1 MTELFIRG
9 YCDTPSVA
17 PGEEVSFYVSTDEPT
32 AFRAQ
37 LVRLGS
43 VGSEP
48 GGEDAVPRTTDGDHL
63 DHVVFHPVDADV
75 NGERQGRPQRT
86 QLGGYVEVPD
96 PRGLLMG
103 SEGLTVHAF
112 VWSTTPMKSQ
122 GVITR
127 WDESTG
133 TGWALTLEDG
143 YPTLTVAGANGS
155 RAEVRSDRRLFP
167 EVFYSIVAGFD
178 VGRGDL
184 FVEQRV
190 RLTRVN
196 SRLGRVVPLD
206 SDTTVTAQA
215 QLDVTD
221 AGVPLVIA
229 GTTAEVAGDR
239 TWVTRTFNGK
249 VDSPKVFR
257 GAVPAA
263 ARAALHDGDVPA
275 DADLLA
281 HWDFTRQI
289 HRGGVA
295 TDEVTDESGNGLS
308 GLCVNQPDRA
318 MTGWNWDGHEEN
330 YLHRPDQYGAIWFHD
345 DSLDDCRWEDPI
357 TWRVPDGLRSGAYAL
372 RVSARGRED
381 QIPFFVLP
389 PRGTAT
395 AKIAVLIP
403 TLSYLAYANSQDMQN
418 APTAQA
424 IMGVFTS
431 IEDRDLELHENPE
444 YGLSTYDYHA
454 DGRGVQYSSWRRP
467 LLSMRPR
474 YRHEFGSLWQFPA
487 DMQLLGWLETSGFEY
502 DVITDHDL
510 HAEGVDL
517 LRRYN
522 VVLTGT
528 HPEYYTA
535 PMMDGWEDYLASGG
549 RGMYLA
555 GNGFI
560 WVTSVH
566 PDKPWMIEVRKGETG
581 TQAWRARPGEYHHEF
596 SPERGGIWRMRGRA
610 PQKTWGTGMSSHGL
624 DVSTGYVQLPDA
636 RDPRV
641 AWILDG
647 IGPDEVIGDFGL
659 VNGGAAGLEM
669 DIYDLSLGTPPHAM
683 LLGSSHG
690 HSVNAVLVPEEQ
702 FFPHAGMNGIE
713 HPRIRADLVYF
724 TTPEGGA
731 VFSAS
736 SMTWCGSLPV
746 RNGDNNVA
754 RMTANILRRFAAD
767 EPVEE
772 LV

>member
-1 MTELFIRG
+1 MADLFIRG
-9 YCDTPSVA
+9 YCDKPSVA
-17 PGEEVSFYVSTDEPT
+17 PGEEITFYVGTDEPET
-32 AFRAQ
+32 FRAQ
-37 LVRLGS
+37 MVRIGVANMES
-43 VGSEP
+43 RE
-48 GGEDAVPRTTDGDHL
+48 GEDVPRVTDGDHL
-63 DHVVFHPVDADV
+63 DHVLFRPVDADV
-75 NGERQGRPQRT
+75 NGERKGRPQRT
-86 QLGGYVEVPD
+86 QVGGYVEVPD
-96 PRGLLMG
+96 PDGLLSG
-103 SEGLTVHAF
+103 SDGLTVHAF
-112 VWSTTPMKSQ
+112 VWATTPNKSQ
-122 GVITR
+122 GIVSR

-133 TGWALTLEDG
+133 TGWALSLEDG
-143 YPTLTVAGANGS
+143 YPTLTVSAADGI
-155 RAEVRSDRRLFP
+155 RAEVRSDRRIFA
-167 EVFYSIVAGFD
+167 EVFYSIIGGFD
-178 VGRGDL
+178 VARGEL

-190 RLTRVN
+190 RMTRYN
-196 SRLGRVVPLD
+196 SRLGHVVPLD
-206 SDTTVTAQA
+206 SDTSVTAKA
-215 QLDVTD
+215 TLSVPDV
-221 AGVPLVIA
+221 GVPLIIA
-229 GTTAEVAGDR
+229 GMTHEVADGR
-239 TWVTRTFNGK
+239 AWVTRNFNGK

-257 GAVPAA
+257 GAVPPE
-263 ARAALHDGDVPA
+263 ARQVVHDGQLPA
-275 DADLLA
+275 SAELLA

-289 HRGGVA
+289 HPGGVA

-308 GLCVNQPDRA
+308 GRCVNQPDRV

-330 YLHRPDQYGAIWFHD
+330 YLHCAEQYGAIWFHD
-345 DSLDDCRWEDPI
+345 DSLDDCSWEDPI
-357 TWRVPDGLRSGAYAL
+357 TWRVPEGLRSGAYAL

-381 QIPFFVLP
+381 QIPFFVVA

-395 AKIAVLIP
+395 AKVAVLIP

-424 IMGVFTS
+424 IMGLFTS
-431 IEDRDLELHENPE
+431 IEDRDLELHQRPE

-467 LLSMRPR
+467 MLSMRPR

-487 DMQLLGWLETSGFEY
+487 DMQLLGWLETLDFEY

-510 HAEGVDL
+510 HAEGAAL
-517 LRRYN
+517 LQRYN

-528 HPEYYTA
+528 HPEYYSG
-535 PMMDGWEDYLASGG
+535 PMMDAWEDYLAAGG

-581 TQAWRARPGEYHHEF
+581 TQAWRARPGEYFHEF

-669 DIYDLSLGTPPHAM
+669 DIYDLTLGTPPHAM

-702 FFPHAGMNGIE
+702 YFPHAGMNGIE

-736 SMTWCGSLPV
+736 SMTWSGSLLS
-746 RNGDNNVA
+746 RDGDNNVS

-767 EPVEE
+767 GPVEE